1 MHISYIHRIFL
12 THIEYMY
19 NPCIIREWNW
29 WRRCWC
35 IFLLLVYL
43 PFIFI
48 IHAGSLLL
56 HLCGQEAKTHHFAHL
71 LAGAVSVHHS
81 MPRMYIFMHVC
92 TYLCMCACACACV
105 CVCVCVCVSF
115 WTSITSFVS
124 RIHLAVARYYYI
136 ITW

>member
-1 MHISYIHRIFL
+1 MKK
-12 THIEYMY
+12 M
-19 NPCIIREWNW
+19 
-29 WRRCWC
+29 
-35 IFLLLVYL
+35 LVYL

-71 LAGAVSVHHS
+71 LAGAVSEHHS

-105 CVCVCVCVSF
+105 CVCVCVCVILDIYHF
-115 WTSITSFVS
+115 VRDQNTSRCRSILLYYYMIINHYCCYYYYF
-124 RIHLAVARYYYI
+124 HLAVARALVRTCTDIQMCI
-136 ITW
+136 I